1 MKIKAVNIKRILSTL
16 LWMCLGAATV
26 FVLISAVRVSDN
38 KTCKDVHVEITGVS
52 NNFFI
57 DKKEVLNIILR
68 LNKDKVNERPIAEFN
83 LKAMEAALNTE
94 VWIKRADLYF
104 DNNHILQV
112 RIDEREPVARI
123 FSVQGN
129 SFFLDSTAAVL
140 PLSDKLS
147 ALVPVFT
154 GFFGTTSRLTAR
166 DSLLLKQI
174 RNMGLALQ
182 KDTFLMAM
190 TEQIDIDG
198 AGQFVLI
205 PKIGK
210 QLILF
215 GTGTQIPQKFSKL
228 KLFYREV
235 MVKAGWGKYSTI
247 DLQYEGQ
254 VVAKIRGKED
264 VKADSL
270 RTIHLMN
277 LMAIQAEQR
286 SADSALLYA
295 AGNDNGGT
303 DISSIQQSVEREEPM
318 EAALQGEIL
327 PAIANTI
334 APENLP
340 LMNIKLPTVTNVA
353 TPSSSAS
360 PVNKTQ
366 TITANTKAPIKKL
379 ITPVKTNSEKR
390 VKATVKPAKPKP
402 KATVKPKPKI
412 VVPPSNE
419 Y

>member
-1 MKIKAVNIKRILSTL
+1 
-16 LWMCLGAATV
+16 
-26 FVLISAVRVSDN
+26 
-38 KTCKDVHVEITGVS
+38 
-52 NNFFI
+52 
-57 DKKEVLNIILR
+57 
-68 LNKDKVNERPIAEFN
+68 
-83 LKAMEAALNTE
+83 
-94 VWIKRADLYF
+94 
-104 DNNHILQV
+104 
-112 RIDEREPVARI
+112 
-123 FSVQGN
+123 
-129 SFFLDSTAAVL
+129 VL